1 MTEWSYQPYD
11 CEVAYR
17 PSLPRKIFVRTA
29 PALAAFSFSAL
40 VALRLAGGL
49 AEEAYAHAPAQ
60 EATLTPA
67 QEATL
72 TPVQGAPQAPALELR
87 LRAPEQELAQAP
99 ALEPQASPQGAPQAK
114 LQAKAQKI
122 AAKHGANPYGAL
134 FDPDGSMV
142 GVPALMAESAPIG
155 PAFSPLQGEPLFV
168 LMDTVEPA
176 QQVAEAEPAPP
187 TESVAQQAEKPTPL
201 AEKTAS
207 PAESAAATL
216 ALVTPPPRPDLTL
229 KAPDLTVKAP
239 EQVAEAELPGAPV
252 PPVRP
257 SDLTAPARAVEVA
270 PPTVPE
276 NATPRRDPRASA
288 RASRQALAST
298 QASTQASTM
307 AQNGQ
312 GNFFDKIFGG
322 LQEKGQQMAYAS
334 QEGSALRLSRGATS
348 SPSPVT
354 ASGGTAVYDIAAHTV
369 TLPSG
374 ERLEAHSGLGP
385 YFDDPGH
392 VHIRMRGATPPAVY
406 DLKLRESLFHGV
418 QALRLTPVSG
428 STYGRSGLLAH
439 TFMLGQRG
447 DSNGCV
453 SFRNYRAFL
462 QAYMSGQVR
471 RLVVVGRR
479 D

>member
-49 AEEAYAHAPAQ
+49 AEEAYAPAPPQ

-67 QEATL
+67 QE
-72 TPVQGAPQAPALELR
+72 PPQAPALELR

-122 AAKHGANPYGAL
+122 AAKRGANPYGAL

-168 LMDTVEPA
+168 LMDPVEPA
-176 QQVAEAEPAPP
+176 QQVAEAEPAPS
-187 TESVAQQAEKPTPL
+187 TEPVAQQAEKPTPL

-207 PAESAAATL
+207 PAESATATL
-216 ALVTPPPRPDLTL
+216 ALVTPPPRPDLSL
-229 KAPDLTVKAP
+229 KATDLIVKAP

-257 SDLTAPARAVEVA
+257 SDLTAPARAVEA
-270 PPTVPE
+270 TVPE

-298 QASTQASTM
+298 QASSQASSQASTM

>member
-1 MTEWSYQPYD
+1 MTEWSYQLYD

-49 AEEAYAHAPAQ
+49 AEEAYAPQPGQ
-60 EATLTPA
+60 EASLA
-67 QEATL
+67 
-72 TPVQGAPQAPALELR
+72 PVPELR
-87 LRAPEQELAQAP
+87 LRAPERELAQAP
-99 ALEPQASPQGAPQAK
+99 AVEAQPQAQLEAK
-114 LQAKAQKI
+114 LQPRAQQV
-122 AAKHGANPYGAL
+122 AAKHGVNPYGAL
-134 FDPDGSMV
+134 FDPDGSIV
-142 GVPALMAESAPIG
+142 GVPALMADSAPIG

-168 LMDTVEPA
+168 LMDPVEPA
-176 QQVAEAEPAPP
+176 QQVAEAEPAPSA
-187 TESVAQQAEKPTPL
+187 EQVAQQIEKPAPL
-201 AEKTAS
+201 AEDTES
-207 PAESAAATL
+207 PAGSAAATL
-216 ALVTPPPRPDLTL
+216 ALVTPPPRPDLTG
-229 KAPDLTVKAP
+229 KGPELTVKPP
-239 EQVAEAELPGAPV
+239 EQVAEAEMPGAPV

-257 SDLTAPARAVEVA
+257 NDLTVQPRAVEVA
-270 PPTVPE
+270 PPSGPE

-298 QASTQASTM
+298 QASTQAST
-307 AQNGQ
+307 GQ

-322 LQEKGQQMAYAS
+322 LQEKGQQLAYAS
-334 QEGSALRLSRGATS
+334 QEGSALHLSRGATS

-385 YFDDPGH
+385 YFDDPSH
-392 VHIRMRGATPPAVY
+392 VHLRMRGATPPAVY

-462 QAYMSGQVR
+462 QAYLKGEVR